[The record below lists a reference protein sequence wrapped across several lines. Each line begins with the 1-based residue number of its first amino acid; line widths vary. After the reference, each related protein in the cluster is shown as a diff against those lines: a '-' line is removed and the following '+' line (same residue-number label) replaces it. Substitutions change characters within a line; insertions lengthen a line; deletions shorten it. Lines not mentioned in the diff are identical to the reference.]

1 MTNGVEHPDIKITL
15 ELEEGKML
23 DVLEVLVILH
33 HHIGGRAASAEEMTG
48 WKQPAG
54 SLSILS
60 NQAELKIK
68 IFITLDSA
76 HLSHNN

>member
-1 MTNGVEHPDIKITL
+1 MTGGVEHPDIKIVL
-15 ELEEGKML
+15 ELGEGEM
-23 DVLEVLVILH
+23 LEVVVILH
-33 HHIGGRAASAEEMTG
+33 HHLGGRAASADEMTG